1 MGSSMRSGRRNG
13 RASRPEG
20 GRSAVGGQ
28 TKVWRR
34 MNKGRPKDG
43 RRAVEGRSKG
53 SRRWPKGVGDGFG
66 KNYQISKKLSTGRNW
81 VHKGAKRQSLRSN
94 KGCLILVCQYIIEDL
109 HKNETFGR
117 KMRRRVIERR
127 NLEIVNNFWELLVFF
142 GKKFVFLHF
151 ETK

>member
-1 MGSSMRSGRRNG
+1 MRSGKRNG
-13 RASRPEG
+13 RASRQEVW
-20 GRSAVGGQ
+20 RKAVGGQ

-43 RRAVEGRSKG
+43 RRGVEGRSKG

-81 VHKGAKRQSLRSN
+81 VHKRAKRQSSRSN
-94 KGCLILVCQYIIEDL
+94 KGCLIFVYQCVIEDF

>member
-1 MGSSMRSGRRNG
+1 MGEG
-13 RASRPEG
+13 ASKAGPK
-20 GRSAVGGQ
+20 AVE
-28 TKVWRR
+28 
-34 MNKGRPKDG
+34 DG
-43 RRAVEGRSKG
+43 RRASET
-53 SRRWPKGVGDGFG
+53 FLE

-81 VHKGAKRQSLRSN
+81 VHKGAKRQSLRPI
-94 KGCLILVCQYIIEDL
+94 KECLIFVYQYVIEDL
-109 HKNETFGR
+109 RKNETFGR